1 MVPPCNTLP
10 PGRLPPLAPGFKPVF
25 HPLFSSQRVKF
36 NPRFNHHGD
45 GHKHIPL
52 RAPRRGRPQPPT
64 TLPRKQAQRG
74 FSIPAALGV
83 GGVNEKTLPSDQPP
97 RRASAQPSAGVAA
110 LVQPPPRPPRRGERS
125 SARPPN
131 RQPLSTYAGP
141 LPCRGA
147 PRRVMLG
154 IPPLPGAAHFRVP
167 RRPRL
172 RRARGGGPR
181 SAAPGSC
188 LRSPLRLGLL
198 PLSPA
203 PPPRAGIC
211 ELPGPGASPPA
222 LRNQRVSASLRGAR
236 VLLLPGDPRAPPRR
250 RALRARE
257 PGAPGA
263 WDPAELLPSPRGS
276 AGMQAAL

>member
-1 MVPPCNTLP
+1 M
-10 PGRLPPLAPGFKPVF
+10 
-25 HPLFSSQRVKF
+25 
-36 NPRFNHHGD
+36 
-45 GHKHIPL
+45 
-52 RAPRRGRPQPPT
+52 
-64 TLPRKQAQRG
+64 
-74 FSIPAALGV
+74 
-83 GGVNEKTLPSDQPP
+83 NEKTPP
-97 RRASAQPSAGVAA
+97 QGPAPLASERPA
-110 LVQPPPRPPRRGERS
+110 LSGRDRSGPAPDPPPRRGERS

-131 RQPLSTYAGP
+131 RQPLSTYAEP

-154 IPPLPGAAHFRVP
+154 IPPLLGAAHFRVL
-167 RRPRL
+167 RRSRL
-172 RRARGGGPR
+172 RPARGGAPR
-181 SAAPGSC
+181 SAAQGSC
-188 LRSPLRLGLL
+188 LRSPQRLGLL

-203 PPPRAGIC
+203 PPPKAGIC

-222 LRNQRVSASLRGAR
+222 LRNQRVSASLRRAR
-236 VLLLPGDPRAPPRR
+236 VLWPVGDPRAPPRR